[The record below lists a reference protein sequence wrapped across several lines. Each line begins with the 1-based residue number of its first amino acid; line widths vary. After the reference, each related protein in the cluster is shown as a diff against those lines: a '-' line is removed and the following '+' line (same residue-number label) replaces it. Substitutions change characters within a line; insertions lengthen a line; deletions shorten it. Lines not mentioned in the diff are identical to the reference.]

1 MSRVG
6 DRSTHGGVRMA
17 MWRDM
22 MRARDRR
29 RSEVHLPGG
38 ATAPPGDLCPGS
50 VCVLTRM
57 LLRVHA
63 QLRQIGLIRCGTLV
77 LVPQNQ
83 MRKALGGGTA
93 FVHHAS

>member
-1 MSRVG
+1 
-6 DRSTHGGVRMA
+6 MA

-38 ATAPPGDLCPGS
+38 ATASPGDLCPGS
-50 VCVLTRM
+50 VCAGTVCVLTRM